1 MTVRRCLALGL
12 LLLTVCGSP
21 APGLELKPWKHGV
34 IEPKGDAGFML
45 MVGRRDFGA
54 RHGLKIEIVPLKNGA
69 TAHKALLAG
78 ELDSIESSPGATILA
93 GAHGADIKILGCDWP
108 GVPHGLIVK
117 SAIRTV
123 EDLRGKTIAVAAPGS
138 LPNLLVNAIL
148 EQHKIPVAEVR
159 FANLG
164 GDLDRFKAVIAGVA
178 DGGIVAAEFMA
189 VAPSDVKML
198 VTGHEALPNYVRLCL
213 TVTGKTLAVR
223 REDAVNFVAA
233 EMEALKFAVSHR
245 DETIKLTQDT
255 IQAKSDD
262 PRPSYAFDDTLRHN
276 AIDSEA
282 SLPFEKLNWMQNE
295 LVKAGNLKAP
305 IDLAGIIDTEIR
317 AEAIRRI
324 RK

>member
-1 MTVRRCLALGL
+1 MIVRRLTFAL
-12 LLLTVCGSP
+12 LLLAAIES
-21 APGLELKPWKHGV
+21 APGQNLRPWKHGV

-45 MVGRRDFGA
+45 MVGQRDFGA
-54 RHGLKIEIVPLKNGA
+54 RHGLKIEIMPLKNGA

-108 GVPHGLIVK
+108 GVPHGLMVK
-117 SAIRTV
+117 SAIHKV
-123 EDLRGKTIAVAAPGS
+123 EDLKGKTIAVAAPGS

-148 EQHKIPVAEVR
+148 EQHKIPLAEVR

-178 DGGIVAAEFMA
+178 DAGIVAAEFMA
-189 VAPSDVKML
+189 VAPKEVKML

-213 TVTGKTLAVR
+213 TVTGKTIATR
-223 REDAVNFVAA
+223 RDDTVNFVAA
-233 EMEALKFAVSHR
+233 EMEALKFAVTHR
-245 DETIKLTQDT
+245 DETIKLTKDA
-255 IQAKSDD
+255 IQAKPDD
-262 PRPSYAFDDTLRHN
+262 PRPAYAFDDTLRQN

-282 SLPFEKLNWMQNE
+282 SVPFEKLNWLQNE

-305 IDLAGIIDTEIR
+305 IDLARIIDTEIR
-317 AEAIRRI
+317 AEAIKRI